1 MNRKMLEAMIG
12 MMPPPSMGSV
22 LMETYKGR
30 SYSSTQIAL
39 DPAAH
44 AAVLKLGK
52 LIPDRWLAG
61 DGRETDPHITVKYGI
76 HGSNAAGVRRIL
88 TKERPIKYKLGKI
101 SKFELSDMDVVK
113 IEITSPDLHRINSK
127 IKAAVACTD
136 THPTY
141 QPHATIAYVKKG
153 FNLSQLPSAACK
165 GMGGVA
171 DTVEFS
177 AKDGSTK
184 QLKIGANR

>member
-1 MNRKMLEAMIG
+1 MNRKMLEAMTN
-12 MMPPPSMGSV
+12 MTPPPSMG
-22 LMETYKGR
+22 LMESYKGR

-52 LIPDRWLAG
+52 MIPDRWLAG

-76 HGSNAAGVRRIL
+76 HGSNAAGVRRVL
-88 TKERPIKYKLGKI
+88 AKERPIKYKLGKI
-101 SKFELSDMDVVK
+101 SKFELDDMDVVK
-113 IEITSPDLHRINSK
+113 IDIVSPDLHRINGK

-141 QPHATIAYVKKG
+141 KPHATIAYVKKV
-153 FNLSQLPSAACK
+153 FNLSMIPAACK

-177 AKDGSTK
+177 AKNGGSK
-184 QLKIGANR
+184 FIKIGGR